1 MASHRLVQMISSEGT
16 TFNIPFRPVL
26 SVRGRVIA
34 YSWSED
40 GGSIGC
46 PLKLAGEAAAHMP
59 AGGCVRLAFTMQSED
74 FVILGGGSF
83 KENAAMRPSDAFEPS
98 IIERNLGV

>member
-1 MASHRLVQMISSEGT
+1 MCTGVFLL
-16 TFNIPFRPVL
+16 IP
-26 SVRGRVIA
+26 G
-34 YSWSED
+34 SED
-40 GGSIGC
+40 GGSTGC
-46 PLKLAGEAAAHMP
+46 PLKQAGEAAAHTP
-59 AGGCVRLAFTMQSED
+59 AGGCVQLAFTMQVED